1 MQKERGK
8 KAEPKGASNLPSNA
22 FIGDIITSSR
32 ALCNNAGLQHA
43 MVQKASL

>member
-1 MQKERGK
+1 MEKERK
-8 KAEPKGASNLPSNA
+8 KRQSRKASNLPGNA

>member
-1 MQKERGK
+1 MEEKRKKGRDGK
-8 KAEPKGASNLPSNA
+8 RQTSRAMPLSG
-22 FIGDIITSSR
+22 IITSSR

>member
-1 MQKERGK
+1 MEK
-8 KAEPKGASNLPSNA
+8 KRKKGRARKASNFPGNA

>member
-1 MQKERGK
+1 MEKKRKKGRAGK
-8 KAEPKGASNLPSNA
+8 RQTFQAMPL
-22 FIGDIITSSR
+22 IGDIITSSR